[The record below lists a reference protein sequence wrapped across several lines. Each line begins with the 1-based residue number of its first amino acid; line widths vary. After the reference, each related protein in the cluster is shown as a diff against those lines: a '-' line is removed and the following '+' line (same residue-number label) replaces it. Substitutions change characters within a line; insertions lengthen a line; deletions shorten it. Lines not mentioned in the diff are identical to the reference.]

1 MIALTAT
8 APPHVQ
14 REIMSH
20 LCIDGEPEDE
30 EHGPKGESEG
40 GVAAA
45 VGVGDVNG
53 MQQRQ
58 GQGGVGEVNGLQ
70 QRQGQGHGQGGSN
83 LNQCNSSN
91 SPRSCNDSVSNSAH
105 DKYDSKNGNSATDL
119 STVSTHTIPTHNSR
133 SNNINTNFN
142 QSTLITT
149 TEKNSRKRRGNGLLA
164 MPSRRDNLTYRA
176 RILKGGEDEKRRAI
190 VDILKASQS
199 GDGMMTEN
207 IRTYLLSL
215 SCLFKLR
222 RDGTVFLHP

>member
-1 MIALTAT
+1 
-8 APPHVQ
+8 
-14 REIMSH
+14 MSH

-45 VGVGDVNG
+45 VGVGEVNG
-53 MQQRQ
+53 LQQRQ

-70 QRQGQGHGQGGSN
+70 QRQGQGHGQEGSY

-91 SPRSCNDSVSNSAH
+91 SSSSPRSCNDTVSNSAH

-133 SNNINTNFN
+133 SNNINTNLD
-142 QSTLITT
+142 QSTLLTT